1 MNVLSNW
8 NPSCCSRLNTSCV
21 CVVPDWNC
29 SKPKMH
35 MITQPMYFVTDDK
48 SVVSKDVLKKLI
60 TLDLNDKKENEIK
73 NIASV
78 SHKTK
83 VKSCADTNDIIL
95 TYFHGEN
102 KYWFYVEKK
111 PFAKGYFK
119 LSYRGT
125 VYKTDITT
133 NSVIGTPIIADGT
146 SVVLKVKHRENAS
159 EDSRRRTILKRS
171 GWTKDLRELS
181 KLSQYAKKWNNNS
194 FSDKTYHVSDAFVLK
209 VSNEG
214 KDATGQFT
222 KGEYVLIEPYM
233 PHFEKWNWPMNV
245 EKFAKAFSIQAF
257 GHFTYHCSNGQVLVN
272 DAQGYRDDH
281 KYILTDPYYV
291 DGDTVQCTI
300 WFQNHECN
308 KFCKKTWK
316 RPQGVKEKQ
325 LRANFAYGKS
335 KLRRVRPTS
344 FK

>member
-1 MNVLSNW
+1 
-8 NPSCCSRLNTSCV
+8 
-21 CVVPDWNC
+21 
-29 SKPKMH
+29 MH

-133 NSVIGTPIIADGT
+133 NSVIGTPIIADGMYST
-146 SVVLKVKHRENAS
+146 YVATFILLSCVTNPRNFRCIWGSPSTDQRKVM
-159 EDSRRRTILKRS
+159 
-171 GWTKDLRELS
+171 
-181 KLSQYAKKWNNNS
+181 KKQKAPKI
-194 FSDKTYHVSDAFVLK
+194 SDKGRKYHQNK
-209 VSNEG
+209 R
-214 KDATGQFT
+214 
-222 KGEYVLIEPYM
+222 
-233 PHFEKWNWPMNV
+233 WN
-245 EKFAKAFSIQAF
+245 
-257 GHFTYHCSNGQVLVN
+257 
-272 DAQGYRDDH
+272 
-281 KYILTDPYYV
+281 IL
-291 DGDTVQCTI
+291 
-300 WFQNHECN
+300 
-308 KFCKKTWK
+308 
-316 RPQGVKEKQ
+316 
-325 LRANFAYGKS
+325 
-335 KLRRVRPTS
+335 
-344 FK
+344 